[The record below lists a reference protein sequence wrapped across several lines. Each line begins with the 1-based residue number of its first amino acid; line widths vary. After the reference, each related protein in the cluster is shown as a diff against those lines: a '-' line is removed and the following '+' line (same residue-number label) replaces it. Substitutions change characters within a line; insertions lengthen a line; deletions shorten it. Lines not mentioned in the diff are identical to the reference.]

1 MLLRASISEIKNGRI
16 TKRDGHLVVTMRHYP
31 RFLSKS
37 LTDDYKPEL
46 APAKELFTRYR
57 EIKKTVSDQ
66 SEAFEQAQYQNKF
79 TLSEAGLTALKEL
92 TALSREKAVYMICQC
107 EKNERCH
114 VDLMLLIAENKCGAA
129 IGSVPFDY
137 TEFRERL
144 ATISIRCHLTP
155 MLRV

>member
-1 MLLRASISEIKNGRI
+1 MLLRASISEIKNGRV

-37 LTDDYKPEL
+37 LIDDYKPEL
-46 APAKELFTRYR
+46 APEKELFARYR
-57 EIKKTVSDQ
+57 EIKKTVGDQ
-66 SEAFEQAQYQNKF
+66 SEAFERAQYQNKF
-79 TLSEAGLTALKEL
+79 TLSEAGLTALNEL
-92 TALSREKAVYMICQC
+92 TVLSREKAIYMICQC

-137 TEFRERL
+137 AEFRKRL
-144 ATISIRCHLTP
+144 PTISIR
-155 MLRV
+155 